1 MVKQRVSG
9 HGELLF
15 RHIHDR
21 RRDVGMFEESRK
33 NLGKSWGEESV
44 IASAAIGSRL
54 AYSAWG

>member
-1 MVKQRVSG
+1 MGSFFSAISILVD
-9 HGELLF
+9 
-15 RHIHDR
+15 DR